1 MEIHFR
7 GRRQAKQFDLAAQL
21 EKIHGSKRGKIL
33 RRRLR
38 ALKDAPNLAFFWPP
52 KSGPERCHELTMNL
66 KGKFSMDL
74 DHPYRL
80 IFAPAHDP
88 VPVLEDGGIDWKG
101 VTDIIILGVEDTH
114 E

>member
-7 GRRQAKQFDLAAQL
+7 NRKTAKQFDLGAQL
-21 EKIHGSKRGKIL
+21 EKIHGPKRGKII
-33 RRRLR
+33 RHRLR
-38 ALKDAPNLAFFWPP
+38 ILRNAPNLAFFWPP
-52 KSGPERCHELTMNL
+52 KTGPERCHELTADK

-80 IFAPAHDP
+80 IFEPAHDP
-88 VPVLEDGGIDWKG
+88 VPRLDDGGIG
-101 VTDIIILGVEDTH
+101 RRAITEIIILGVEDTH